1 MALSAAQLIS
11 RDALYPTRRSS
22 VCEPAILPRRLT
34 AVGGDKCRSAYL
46 RRGSNNKI
54 QIDCNIRPLPEFVNV
69 YFPDKSRQGRRVILP
84 HDLRRSAVRNFI
96 RAGVKETV
104 AMRLLGHRTRS
115 VFDRYNIVSEDDLID
130 ASTKLQQF
138 LVEAI
143 KDEKVVPIRK

>member
-54 QIDCNIRPLPEFVNV
+54 QIDCNIRPLPEFVND
-69 YFPDKSRQGRRVILP
+69 YFPDKSRQGRRVISLTSLNVCSTGSG
-84 HDLRRSAVRNFI
+84 HTRNERVIASIVFQSKCLIYLYFFGSVRKTSD
-96 RAGVKETV
+96 RQSKE
-104 AMRLLGHRTRS
+104 
-115 VFDRYNIVSEDDLID
+115 
-130 ASTKLQQF
+130 
-138 LVEAI
+138 
-143 KDEKVVPIRK
+143 EKVVQLRK